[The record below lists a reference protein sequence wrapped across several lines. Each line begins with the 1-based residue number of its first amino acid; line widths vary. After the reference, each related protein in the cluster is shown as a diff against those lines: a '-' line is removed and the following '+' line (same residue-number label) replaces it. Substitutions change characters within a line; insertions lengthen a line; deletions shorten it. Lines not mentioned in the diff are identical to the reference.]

1 MPLDSQARNAV
12 LEDPRALECSVYR
25 PDEQD
30 EDAEELDLGEARVL
44 LLGAFEA
51 PIDWDARQREEYFG
65 EEDPALFFSARVESL
80 AAPGS
85 KTFFTVESGDYVAAQ
100 PSLGEVVMY
109 YVYDQEDDAEG
120 RRYVLI
126 RDDEEL

>member
-12 LEDPRALECSVYR
+12 LEHPQALDCSVYR

-30 EDAEELDLGEARVL
+30 VDAEEIDLGEARVL

-65 EEDPALFFSARVESL
+65 EEDPALFFYARIESL

-85 KTFFTVESGDYVAAQ
+85 KAFFTAEGGDYVAAQ

-120 RRYVLI
+120 RRYILI

>member
-25 PDEQD
+25 PDEKD
-30 EDAEELDLGEARVL
+30 EDAEELDLGEARIL

-51 PIDWDARQREEYFG
+51 PIDWDARQREAYFG
-65 EEDPALFFSARVESL
+65 EEDPALFFNARVESL

-85 KTFFTVESGDYVAAQ
+85 KAFFTVESGDYVAAQ